1 MLNILNQHYSINFH
15 PNIIKNESY
24 IDAMFKM
31 FDPNYLFASSNPS
44 TIPKTTLDY
53 MDPVSNFGT
62 VVLVYM
68 DVVKVTTL
76 NMADRPCVENTED
89 YSWTECTRM
98 FVNKGA
104 IPEED

>member
-1 MLNILNQHYSINFH
+1 MNQLYSIDIH
-15 PNIIKNESY
+15 PNIIKNETY
-24 IDAMFKM
+24 IDALFKL
-31 FDPNYLFASSNPS
+31 FDPDYLCASSNPS

-68 DVVKVTTL
+68 DVVRVTTL
-76 NMADRPCVENTED
+76 NKADQPCVEDSSD

-98 FVNKGA
+98 FVNKGV
-104 IPEED
+104 ILEED